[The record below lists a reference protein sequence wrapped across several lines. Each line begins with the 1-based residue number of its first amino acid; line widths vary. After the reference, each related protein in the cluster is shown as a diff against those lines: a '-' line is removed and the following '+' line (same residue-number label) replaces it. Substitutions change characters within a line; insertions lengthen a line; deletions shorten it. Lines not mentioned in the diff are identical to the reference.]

1 MYFSIR
7 LSRFMG
13 VIRRPSKK
21 PTTKLSCNACD
32 IELKHLTRTAMEGA
46 KSQTSDI
53 SESMHGVAKVSP
65 YHELAG
71 TRY

>member
-7 LSRFMG
+7 LSRFMD
-13 VIRRPSKK
+13 VIRRSSTK
-21 PTTKLSCNACD
+21 PTAELSCSPRD
-32 IELKHLTRTAMEGA
+32 IELKHLTGTAMEGA
-46 KSQTSDI
+46 KFQTSDI